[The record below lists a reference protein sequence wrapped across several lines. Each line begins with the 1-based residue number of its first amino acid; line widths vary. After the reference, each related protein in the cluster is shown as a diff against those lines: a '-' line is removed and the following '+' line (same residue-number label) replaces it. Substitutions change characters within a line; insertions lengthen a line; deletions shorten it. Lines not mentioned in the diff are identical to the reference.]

1 MNAAPVTLDCRPYS
15 KSEYHTLAHW
25 FLEQGWNNPPNPE
38 MMQRGLVTDHGA
50 IFLFEDELVA
60 VLGILFFVANP
71 ANTTAQTVETLE
83 VLLAHAEDYA
93 RAKGKKGLWSS
104 VQKESLRNHLISAGW
119 ENAGQHFNLIKAW
132 DL

>member
-1 MNAAPVTLDCRPYS
+1 MTSAPASLDCRLYS

-25 FLEQGWNNPPNPE
+25 FIEQGWNNPPNPA
-38 MMQRGLVTDHGA
+38 MLQRGMVTDHGA
-50 IFLFEDELVA
+50 IFLFEDELVP

-83 VLLAHAEDYA
+83 ILLHNAEEYA
-93 RAKGKKGLWSS
+93 RHKGKSGLWSS
-104 VQKESLRNHLISAGW
+104 VQKESLRNHLITAGW
-119 ENAGQHFNLIKAW
+119 QNAGQHFNLIKAW